1 MDYVAAKLAKL
12 WNFEPTEEL
21 PRGFCSHVYATP
33 DKVLK
38 VPFQGEEMTS
48 GYFAMIRQTG
58 PFAPKI
64 FAHDSATGSMLM
76 ERAIPGT
83 KLHESGIDEPEQLS
97 IWMQIALA
105 FREMDTDNL
114 RPMNVYSSGKDPLA
128 KYLLASTTRE
138 VAIHGDLHHENI
150 LKHRD
155 GWMCIDAKGLVG
167 DPAIEGAAFIL
178 NPWPQYD
185 DFPAAKLRQNI
196 QNVADALDV
205 ESFRVW
211 AWTLCR
217 KRERQIA
224 PDELGYKSLSA
235 LWQIAPE
242 FDAEKW
248 I

>member
-1 MDYVAAKLAKL
+1 MDDIAKKLARK

-21 PRGFCSHVYATP
+21 SGGHCSRVYANEN
-33 DKVLK
+33 KVLK

-48 GYFAMIRQTG
+48 GYWAMMNFFDDGSPTIYESD
-58 PFAPKI
+58 P
-64 FAHDSATGSMLM
+64 ATGSMLM

-83 KLHESGIDEPEQLS
+83 KLHESGIDEPEQLK

-105 FREMDTDNL
+105 FRKVDTEKL
-114 RPMNVYSSGKDPLA
+114 MPMNIYLSGKDPLA
-128 KYLLASTTRE
+128 NHLLASTTRE

-155 GWMCIDAKGLVG
+155 GWMGIDAKGLVG

-196 QNVADALDV
+196 QNVAEALDV
-205 ESFRVW
+205 DSFRVW

-235 LWQIAPE
+235 LWQLAPE